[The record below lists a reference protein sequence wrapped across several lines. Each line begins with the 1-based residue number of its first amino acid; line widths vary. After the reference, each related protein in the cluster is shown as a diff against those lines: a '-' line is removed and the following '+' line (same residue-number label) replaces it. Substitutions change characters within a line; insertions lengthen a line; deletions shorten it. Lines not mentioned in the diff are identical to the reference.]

1 MNDMSTL
8 RETVESIRKARY
20 ANLSRELVQEIIE
33 IESSYLEDQ
42 ATALRRINDVIN
54 RYLTKKERA

>member
-20 ANLSRELVQEIIE
+20 ASLPSELVQEIIE

-42 ATALRRINDVIN
+42 ATALRRISDAIN
-54 RYLTKKERA
+54 RYLTKKETA